1 MVLIIFHHFDNR
13 RNNFLVQGEGSTFG
27 INGSFGSPEK
37 KFSMN
42 FSKASTKFCLSL
54 LDIADSSYLFVNE
67 RGIFKLK
74 AENENVNFPI

>member
-37 KFSMN
+37 KFSIN

-54 LDIADSSYLFVNE
+54 LDNADSSYLFVNE